1 MILSTWFDSTKYT
14 MSSLNYC
21 KYCDKYFHFKDLYD
35 QHVITCEYFHRSRRQ
50 RERQEDAIE
59 TLPAPQE
66 QFKLIQ
72 HLALKVHQLETEVYK
87 LKINMG
93 VRKRRMILE
102 ILNHRGNP
110 KPPTLFRD
118 WYKNMA
124 VTTEHLEVLFEHDLT
139 DGIKSL
145 LTVYLHQQDIPIV
158 SFHQKM
164 NTVYVYDRLEDE
176 DEPCWILLENPVF
189 QQWINHLN
197 HLFLQSFL
205 KWQMEHAHII
215 RAGESEKERNIANM
229 HKINGLGERY
239 ESKRRQQLRKWVYET
254 VAKDIHLMEDMYV

>member
-1 MILSTWFDSTKYT
+1 MKYHKT
-14 MSSLNYC
+14 RMSSLNYC

-59 TLPAPQE
+59 TLPSAQE

-72 HLALKVHQLETEVYK
+72 HLALKIHHLENEVHK
-87 LKINMG
+87 LKINTG
-93 VRKRRMILE
+93 VRKRRLILD
-102 ILNHRGNP
+102 ILNHHGSP

-118 WYKNMA
+118 WYKSML
-124 VTTEHLEVLFEHDLT
+124 VTTEHLEALFDHDLI

-145 LTVYLHQQDIPIV
+145 LAVYLRQKDCVIPIV

-164 NTVYVYDRLEDE
+164 NTVYIYDHFEEDD
-176 DEPCWILLENPVF
+176 DEPRWILMEHPVF

-197 HLFLQSFL
+197 HLFLQCFL
-205 KWQMEHAHII
+205 KWQLEHAHVI
-215 RAGESEKERNIANM
+215 RADENEKEKNIANM

-254 VAKDIHLMEDMYV
+254 VAKDIHLLEDIYV